1 MNYVEDKIVINAES
15 EKGKWLIVRLLISL
29 GLLMIV
35 IVNRAEWFS
44 DILGGV
50 VTVVFWGFWIGY
62 ILLSTWLQYYTLIMD
77 KNGCIKRLLF
87 YKRKYTWDELIVK
100 QVYTPYFYSFDC
112 YKEGVFFSTK
122 QNFGENDRYNI
133 SSYFWLHPFSCFLVN
148 FKGTYSMP
156 EDMKYSDM
164 MRFCEID
171 KTFFMNK
178 MDEWGITLT
187 HLKTLGRSNKAELLG
202 EQETLLEL
210 DQVIVQSDREA
221 KRSAKFSFIAAVSG
235 IVILT
240 GIKQV
245 LEDPSGAI
253 FACLVMVS
261 LGCVIVMVSSFYN
274 LYTVIIDEKGCTKL
288 LGRYRKRYM
297 WDELEIRQICS
308 PMGQYTEGILFA
320 TKRKFPNVKNPRWY
334 YRLHPFSSFVV
345 NFKGKRMAMGKN
357 PGTQHI
363 DRCSVDKKLLLA
375 RFAEWGIELE
385 DTRFRK

>member
-1 MNYVEDKIVINAES
+1 MDYVEDKIIVNMQAYALSGMWQEIIACVILFLWSCVEMQK
-15 EKGKWLIVRLLISL
+15 EDWRFVLFLWPLLLI
-29 GLLMIV
+29 LLI
-35 IVNRAEWFS
+35 
-44 DILGGV
+44 
-50 VTVVFWGFWIGY
+50 Y
-62 ILLSTWLQYYTLIMD
+62 IWTSHYTLIFD
-77 KNGCIKRLLF
+77 KEGCTKKFLF
-87 YKRKYTWDELIVK
+87 YKKRYRWDDLQVK
-100 QVYTPYFYSFDC
+100 QLYTSYVYSYDV
-112 YKEGVFFSTK
+112 YKEGVVFLTK
-122 QNFGENDRYNI
+122 RETSEKIKYNI
-133 SSYFWLHPFSCFLVN
+133 TNYVLFHPMSCIIVN
-148 FKGTYSMP
+148 FEGTFRM
-156 EDMKYSDM
+156 DDVKDGQR
-164 MRFCEID
+164 MRGCEVN
-171 KTFFMNK
+171 KQEFLRK

-202 EQETLLEL
+202 EQEALLEL

-363 DRCSVDKKLLLA
+363 DRCAVNKKLLLA
-375 RFAEWGIELE
+375 RLAEWGIELE